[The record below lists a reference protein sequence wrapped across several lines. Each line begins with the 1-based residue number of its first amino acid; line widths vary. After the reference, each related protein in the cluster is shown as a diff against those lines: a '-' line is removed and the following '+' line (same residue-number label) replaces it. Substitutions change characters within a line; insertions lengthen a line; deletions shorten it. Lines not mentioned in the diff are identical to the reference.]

1 MCKSKMTFLLD
12 YLTRK
17 SYRCQRSVFIA
28 FVIATKF
35 TMITSI
41 RFRASFFKRKND
53 DSAFSTTSHH
63 LVDAKFTMFNIF
75 LQTEIDDFNLYL
87 TFHFVYHT
95 TVILFSLA
103 SKV

>member
-12 YLTRK
+12 YLTGK

-53 DSAFSTTSHH
+53 DSAFSTTSRY

-75 LQTEIDDFNLYL
+75 LQTQIDDFNLHL

-95 TVILFSLA
+95 TVVLLIST
-103 SKV
+103 